1 MLTEPEEEIRI
12 TQTRKWGTPPMR
24 LSLGMSRE
32 GWRCTR
38 KVFSYFSEVFR
49 PTNNRGS
56 LHWRFQRSTLAPSG
70 VSAKCTPPFRPAGKK
85 KHNPQVIF
93 IHTTFRASV
102 PFKQKFTLLHCRS
115 ARISW
120 DTLVEPAW
128 LWYLLRYEIEKRQ
141 SGLGIPSLV
150 CPSVRRICSLQE
162 KSNQPFSSNTSLFI
176 FQKLQRFLFS

>member
-1 MLTEPEEEIRI
+1 MRHSPNETFPGDEPRRLTLHTKSIFIFLRSFP
-12 TQTRKWGTPPMR
+12 TNQQPWKSTLTLPAK
-24 LSLGMSRE
+24 
-32 GWRCTR
+32 
-38 KVFSYFSEVFR
+38 YFSTF
-49 PTNNRGS
+49 
-56 LHWRFQRSTLAPSG
+56 WRICQMHTFILSSRKKRNIIRLFSHTGPEYRSN
-70 VSAKCTPPFRPAGKK
+70 KK
-85 KHNPQVIF
+85 F
-93 IHTTFRASV
+93 S
-102 PFKQKFTLLHCRS
+102 FTLLHCRS

-120 DTLVEPAW
+120 DSLVEPAR